1 MKAKLL
7 HEAGE
12 RAFSIFFDKG
22 DEVIEELM
30 RFAREHDLRAA
41 HFTGL
46 GAFSEATLA
55 FFERERKDYKQIP
68 VNEQVEVMSLIGNI
82 ARSEGEPK
90 VHAHVVVGQPDG
102 TARGGHLLRAL
113 VWPTLEVRLVE
124 SPAEL
129 RREMD
134 EEVGLPLINL

>member
-1 MKAKLL
+1 MKARLL

-12 RAFSIFFDKG
+12 RTFALIFDKG
-22 DEVIEELM
+22 DEVIAELM
-30 RFAREHDLRAA
+30 RFAREQDLRAA

-68 VNEQVEVMSLIGNI
+68 VNEQVEVMALVGNI
-82 ARSEGEPK
+82 ARFEEEPK
-90 VHAHVVVGQPDG
+90 VHAHAVVGLPDG

-113 VWPTLEVRLVE
+113 VWPTLEVRLVA

-134 EEVGLPLINL
+134 EEVGLPLISL